1 MERITDYRGPGA
13 DDYADVLALNSAFLE
28 ATSALKRP
36 QRGRLAAAPFL
47 LFSLRENDLAWWEL
61 ALLEQRQG
69 DLMSPSEHSNVE
81 LRRIQNAALSFLWQL
96 SRQNPYAARIIS
108 GASIR
113 WCEKITELPLVT
125 LLNRIGARE
134 DLMISRIESADNSG
148 ERLLGPGISSRPQ
161 IRRSSQ
167 LAVLQGLLTRTG
179 LNEYA
184 RLSTAA
190 CSMPRHLRVLPK
202 KA

>member
-1 MERITDYRGPGA
+1 MEATTEYRGPGA
-13 DDYADVLALNSAFLE
+13 DDYAEVLALNTAFLE
-28 ATSALKRP
+28 ATSGLKRP

-61 ALLEQRQG
+61 TLAEHCQG
-69 DLMSPSEHSNVE
+69 NLMSPSEHSNAE
-81 LRRIQNAALSFLWQL
+81 LRRIQNAAISFLWQL
-96 SRQNPYAARIIS
+96 CRRNPYAVRIIS
-108 GASIR
+108 GASIA

-134 DLMISRIESADNSG
+134 DLMISRVDSADQSG
-148 ERLLGPGISSRPQ
+148 ERLLGPGISSRSQ

-190 CSMPRHLRVLPK
+190 CRMPRNMRVLPK
-202 KA
+202 KV